1 LLDMHR
7 QRAEQLRELGKLNT
21 TRTIMRKMAT
31 IDNQKE
37 LTMAIASGKI
47 LRVSNVLAAGY
58 RNGAGTKGLIQL
70 CGRAANGEYKPMN
83 DAREKSLAVAM
94 WRVGGGR
101 LAEIG
106 HRALG
111 LPGLSTLRHN
121 TVIRPLL
128 PSAGR
133 PRVDEIEYNIDACL
147 DALPE
152 EPEARP
158 QILHQCLIMD
168 EVATEKRVRHDDR
181 TNKVVGVCRP
191 HGYLLPLDLQTEKDL
206 ETLCDGLREEKA
218 HIAGEVCSFFH
229 GGASLSLTR

>member
-1 LLDMHR
+1 
-7 QRAEQLRELGKLNT
+7 
-21 TRTIMRKMAT
+21 
-31 IDNQKE
+31 
-37 LTMAIASGKI
+37 
-47 LRVSNVLAAGY
+47 
-58 RNGAGTKGLIQL
+58 
-70 CGRAANGEYKPMN
+70 MN
-83 DAREKSLAVAM
+83 DAREKALAVAM

-133 PRVDEIEYNIDACL
+133 PRVEEIEYNIDACL

-218 HIAGEVCSFFH
+218 HIAGEVCFFFH
-229 GGASLSLTR
+229 GGASLSLTRYVIARPLLPLWERSPQTRGSMLSGRFCSRLTARKKPVQNMQ